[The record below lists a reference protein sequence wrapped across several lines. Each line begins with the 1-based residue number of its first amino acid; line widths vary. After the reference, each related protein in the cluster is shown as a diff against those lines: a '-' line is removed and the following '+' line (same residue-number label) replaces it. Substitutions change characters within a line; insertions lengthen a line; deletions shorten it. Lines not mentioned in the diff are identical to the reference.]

1 MRLLIIEDNIDF
13 LIGLADFLQKQGF
26 TVDTAETGMLGL
38 ECLEINE
45 YDVVLLDINLP
56 DTIGFSLCQQLHDT
70 AIGDPAVI
78 MLTARDTVSDKLRG
92 FETGADDYL
101 VKPFDFSELVARI
114 HALIR
119 RKNGKSIQS
128 LQFGDIKIIPNQYK
142 VLIDGVDI
150 FFPAK
155 EYEILYFLLLKQP
168 NPQSLEQIIE
178 HIWDEESNPF
188 SNSARVH
195 IMNIRKKLKRY
206 STHVTIENIKK
217 KGYYLCN
224 K

>member
-26 TVDTAETGMLGL
+26 AVDTAETGSLGL
-38 ECLEINE
+38 EYLEINE

-56 DTIGFSLCQQLHDT
+56 DTVGFSLCQQLHDT
-70 AIGDPAVI
+70 AIGNPAVI

-119 RKNGKSIQS
+119 RKNGKNIQS

-142 VLIDGVDI
+142 VLINGEDI

-168 NPQSLEQIIE
+168 NPQALEQIIE
-178 HIWDEESNPF
+178 HIWDEENNPF

-195 IMNIRKKLKRY
+195 IMNIRKKLKQY
-206 STHVTIENIKK
+206 STQVSIENIKK
-217 KGYYLCN
+217 KGYYLAIN
-224 K
+224 